1 MARIFN
7 IYFEF
12 EGMLYNAI
20 VSVRTTAFLT
30 EYTLNNFNE
39 DLLQLLPGNKILSRS
54 PGHFV
59 FQNASSENSTVL
71 MNAIIRAVAEH
82 MQSVDA

>member
-12 EGMLYNAI
+12 EGIMYSAM
-20 VSVRTTAFLT
+20 VSVRTTPFLA

-39 DLLQLLPGNKILSRS
+39 ELLELLPGTKILSHS

-59 FQNASSENSTVL
+59 FQNASSQNSAML
-71 MNAIIRAVAEH
+71 FYFF
-82 MQSVDA
+82 